1 MDLLIGIA
9 RFIRGRLF
17 PPANPSAS
25 LSGKTVLLTGG
36 TAGLG
41 FEAAVKYVQLGADSL
56 LLGCR
61 DLERG
66 EKAKQ
71 LIEQR
76 TQRTGV
82 VRIYPLDL
90 NSYSSVKS
98 FVEQINT
105 EFPRV
110 HIALLNA
117 GLMRRTY
124 STSPDGWEETL
135 QVNTLSTVLL
145 GLLLL
150 PKLRESRDGADRA
163 RLTFISSGSYRLVK
177 PGHLRVDASILGF
190 LNEEGQFEG
199 RTQYRCSKLLV
210 EYVAK
215 SIANHTRGRNG
226 QIEVIVNSACPGFC
240 RSQLPRDYTS
250 FLERLLKPVVYG
262 IFGRSEEQGS
272 RTLVSATLLGEESH
286 GKWWRDD
293 EYPE

>member
-17 PPANPSAS
+17 PPANPSSS
-25 LSGKTVLLTGG
+25 LRGKTVLLTGG
-36 TAGLG
+36 TSGLG
-41 FEAAVKYVQLGADSL
+41 FEAAVKYVQLGVDSL

-61 DLERG
+61 DFERG
-66 EKAKQ
+66 QKAKQ

-76 TQRTGV
+76 TQRTGI
-82 VRIYPLDL
+82 VRIYQLNL
-90 NSYSSVKS
+90 NSYGSVKS
-98 FVEQINT
+98 FAEQINA
-105 EFPRV
+105 EVPRV
-110 HIALLNA
+110 DIVLLNA
-117 GLMRRTY
+117 GVMCRTY

-135 QVNTLSTVLL
+135 QVNTLSTALL

-150 PKLRESRDGADRA
+150 PKLRESMDGGSPA

-177 PGHLRVDASILGF
+177 PGHLRVDGSILKF
-190 LNEEGQFEG
+190 LNEKDQFEG
-199 RTQYRCSKLLV
+199 RSQYRCSKLLV

-215 SIANHTRGRNG
+215 SIAKHTRKRNG
-226 QIEVIVNSACPGFC
+226 CIEVIVNSACPGFC
-240 RSQLPRDYTS
+240 RSQLSRNYTS